1 MTTLEQRLAETL
13 AEHWEDYP
21 AGCGC
26 GTTVGI
32 ATGDVLDHAEFHRAH
47 VAAHLAATVR
57 EWLGEQLAGEGLREA
72 VAEAIGDAWLDDG
85 HGLACEYRD
94 APHDVTSES
103 SAAAALA
110 AVREHLTGEG
120 SDG

>member
-1 MTTLEQRLAETL
+1 MTTLEQRLAATL

-32 ATGDVLDHAEFHRAH
+32 ATGDALDHAEFHRAH

-57 EWLGEQLAGEGLREA
+57 EWLGGEQVRQA
-72 VAEAIGDAWLDDG
+72 VADAIAAPRLPNR
-85 HGLACEYRD
+85 HSAEY
-94 APHDVTSES
+94 AT
-103 SAAAALA
+103 AALA
-110 AVREHLTGEG
+110 AVQRITHDEHQE
-120 SDG
+120 DQ

>member
-1 MTTLEQRLAETL
+1 MSTLEQRLAETL

-57 EWLGEQLAGEGLREA
+57 EWLGGEQVRQA
-72 VAEAIGDAWLDDG
+72 VADAICPRHMGDAEAK
-85 HGLACEYRD
+85 HAAC
-94 APHDVTSES
+94 VK
-103 SAAAALA
+103 AASAALA

-120 SDG
+120 GRG